1 MPLTPLDIIQKQFEL
16 VRRGYDPD
24 TVRAFLDETRESL
37 ETALQERHR
46 AQEQLREKER
56 EIEALHAEQAEIRDT
71 LLLARRLSEDIGAGA
86 RREADLVV
94 GEARLEAQRI
104 LASTSDEHLG
114 LIDEVHRLRGEKFR
128 LIAEIRA
135 VLETHRRLLDE
146 MEKG

>member
-24 TVRAFLDETRESL
+24 AVRAFLDEARESL
-37 ETALQERHR
+37 EIALQERHR
-46 AQEQLREKER
+46 AQEQLREKEQQ
-56 EIEALHAEQAEIRDT
+56 IEALHAEQSEIRET
-71 LLLARRLSEDIGAGA
+71 LLLARRLSEDIGTSA

-114 LIDEVHRLRGEKFR
+114 LIDEVHRLRGERHR
-128 LIAEIRA
+128 LVAEIRA
-135 VLETHRRLLDE
+135 VLETHRRLLDDL
-146 MEKG
+146 EKP